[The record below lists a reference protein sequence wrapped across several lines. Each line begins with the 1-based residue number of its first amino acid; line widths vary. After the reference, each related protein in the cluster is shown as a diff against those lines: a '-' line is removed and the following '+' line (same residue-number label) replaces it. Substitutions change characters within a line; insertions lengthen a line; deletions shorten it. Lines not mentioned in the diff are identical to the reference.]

1 MKKLLSLTLLF
12 LLSIAAVGQARDFDG
27 IWTGTLTTSNDDEV
41 ELTLYIDDNNVYSV
55 YLDEDGDRAKYKDHE
70 VLWSKGYGEQL
81 TFVWMDKGGVWTET
95 QVYSLVWSD
104 EDTISVHHL
113 RHVSNEDESYSNT
126 DWGYSSKGTL
136 RKE

>member
-1 MKKLLSLTLLF
+1 MKTLFSLTFLF
-12 LLSIAAVGQARDFDG
+12 LVSITATAQARDFDG
-27 IWTGTLTTSNDDEV
+27 IWTGSMTTSNDDEV
-41 ELTLYIDDNNVYSV
+41 ELTLYIEDNNVYAV
-55 YLDEDGDRAKYKDHE
+55 HLDEDGDRAKYRQHE
-70 VLWSKGYGEQL
+70 VLWSKGFGEQL